1 MSKELILLESEFLE
15 NGEQYED
22 ILKNAIEV
30 FLKNY
35 VTSHRQILD
44 DIVKYT

>member
-30 FLKNY
+30 FLKND
-35 VTSHRQILD
+35 VTSYRQIVD